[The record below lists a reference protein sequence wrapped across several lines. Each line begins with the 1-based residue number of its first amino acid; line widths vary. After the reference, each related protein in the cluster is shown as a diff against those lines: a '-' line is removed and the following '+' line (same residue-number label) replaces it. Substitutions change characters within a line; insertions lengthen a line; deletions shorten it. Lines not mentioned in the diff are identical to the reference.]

1 MANWLITA
9 VALAEKLG
17 VSDRRARQLLKE
29 ITPVRKL
36 GTSYEITEADM
47 RVLQK
52 RSTRPGPKKGSKKTR
67 P

>member
-1 MANWLITA
+1 MGNWLITA

-36 GTSYEITEADM
+36 GAAYEITDADM
-47 RVLQK
+47 KLLIK
-52 RSTRPGPKKGSKKTR
+52 RKTQPGPIKKGK
-67 P
+67 